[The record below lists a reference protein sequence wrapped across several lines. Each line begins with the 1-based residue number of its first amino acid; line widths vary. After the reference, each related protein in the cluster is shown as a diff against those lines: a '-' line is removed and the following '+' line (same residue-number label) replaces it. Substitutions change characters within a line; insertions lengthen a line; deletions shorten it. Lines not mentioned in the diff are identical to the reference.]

1 MYVNYQGKDVGVR
14 VKAATYTTTVSIA
27 TRKYMLIS
35 SLRTRDDSILVD
47 SKKKQSEFHLSSL
60 RKFTANPS

>member
-35 SLRTRDDSILVD
+35 SLRTRDDSIFHF
-47 SKKKQSEFHLSSL
+47 KKHRISS
-60 RKFTANPS
+60 